1 MKFFLRILYWE
12 VYLAYYLIKNL
23 SLFQHPHN
31 LFLAIDKDKDGF
43 LNKNEIKDSLKDAGV
58 NSFLRGLLAREM
70 IKGSDKSGD
79 D

>member
-1 MKFFLRILYWE
+1 M
-12 VYLAYYLIKNL
+12 
-23 SLFQHPHN
+23 
-31 LFLAIDKDKDGF
+31 AIDKDKDGF

-58 NSFLRGLLAREM
+58 NSFLRGLIAREM